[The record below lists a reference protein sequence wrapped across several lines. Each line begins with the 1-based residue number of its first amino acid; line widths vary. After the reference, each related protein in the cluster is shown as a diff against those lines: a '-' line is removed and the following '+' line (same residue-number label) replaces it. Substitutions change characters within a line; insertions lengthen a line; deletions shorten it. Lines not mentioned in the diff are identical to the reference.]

1 MMNKKKIIAFAR
13 EPGGADTI
21 APVVKQ
27 LIQRDDVE
35 VELFS
40 KDYAGARFTA
50 AGLDFVDI
58 GWGEQCKLERKVR
71 ELVLAQQPDGL
82 LTAASS
88 RPTDDMT
95 EKYFWKVGGDCG
107 IPSVAVLDQWQ
118 NYAMRFSGPTEAE
131 RLRYLPTCIAVM
143 DEDVRRDMI
152 SEGIPED
159 RICVTGHPRFA
170 ALKEYQNQ
178 CIRKK
183 AREKLAR
190 LGVDKTR
197 QIIVFVSEP
206 ARRFFAV
213 EEGYDEAETLNA
225 LLEVCEKNSKH
236 GQLEVVLKYHPRNI
250 EEDFLRVFNQG
261 QIPLHVIRNE
271 IEPWEVLIA
280 ADLVVGMISIL
291 LVDSVLLGVPT
302 LSVQLGS
309 KKVGRCLPER
319 DGAIVGARDYA
330 SLQTEV
336 DSLLNCIEYRARY
349 VERQKS
355 FSILQDGI
363 SRIEHRL
370 YELIHKRRYSDG

>member
-1 MMNKKKIIAFAR
+1 MNKKKIIAFAR

-27 LIQRDDVE
+27 LLQRDDVE

-40 KDYAGARFTA
+40 KDYAGARFIA
-50 AGLDFVDI
+50 AGLDFVDVD
-58 GWGEQCKLERKVR
+58 WGEQCKLERKVR
-71 ELVLAQQPDGL
+71 EIVLAQQPDGL

-95 EKYFWKVGGDCG
+95 EKYFWKVGGECG

-143 DEDVRRDMI
+143 DDSVRRDMI
-152 SEGIPED
+152 SEGIPKD

-170 ALKEYQNQ
+170 ALKEYHNQ
-178 CIRKK
+178 SIRKK

-225 LLEVCEKNSKH
+225 LLRVCEKSSNH
-236 GQLEVVLKYHPRNI
+236 GEIEVVLKYHPRNI
-250 EEDFLRVFNQG
+250 EEDFLSVFNRG
-261 QIPLHVIRNE
+261 QVPLHMIRNE

-291 LVDSVLLGVPT
+291 LVDSVLLGIPT

-319 DGAIVGARDYA
+319 EGAIVGVRDYT
-330 SLQTEV
+330 SLQAEV

-363 SRIEHRL
+363 SKIDHKM

>member
-1 MMNKKKIIAFAR
+1 MNKKKIIAFAR

-27 LIQRDDVE
+27 LLQRDDVE

-50 AGLDFVDI
+50 AGLDFVDVDRC
-58 GWGEQCKLERKVR
+58 EQCKLERKVR
-71 ELVLAQQPDGL
+71 EIVLAQQPDGL

-143 DEDVRRDMI
+143 DDGVRRDMI

-170 ALKEYQNQ
+170 ALKEYHNQ
-178 CIRKK
+178 SIRKK

-225 LLEVCEKNSKH
+225 LLKVCEKSSNH
-236 GQLEVVLKYHPRNI
+236 GQIEVVLKYHPRNI
-250 EEDFLRVFNQG
+250 EEDFLSVFNRG
-261 QIPLHVIRNE
+261 QVPLHMIRNE

-291 LVDSVLLGVPT
+291 LVDSVLLGIPT

-319 DGAIVGARDYA
+319 EGAIVGVRDYA
-330 SLQTEV
+330 SLQAEV

-363 SRIEHRL
+363 SRIDHKM

>member
-1 MMNKKKIIAFAR
+1 MNKKKIIAFAR

-170 ALKEYQNQ
+170 ALKEYHNQ
-178 CIRKK
+178 SIRKK

-225 LLEVCEKNSKH
+225 LLKVCEKNSKH

-291 LVDSVLLGVPT
+291 LVDSVLLGIPT

-309 KKVGRCLPER
+309 KKAGRCLPER
-319 DGAIVGARDYA
+319 EGAIVGVRDYA
-330 SLQTEV
+330 SLQAEV

-363 SRIEHRL
+363 SRIEHTL